1 MLKQMIAVDEDLF
14 DSLLLNAIPEIK
26 ELEKAVSKSDGPTFK
41 PNQNLGEG
49 KASDRNL
56 EYRQALLT
64 CLKDTVYTPTSK
76 LLKQEKSVDAEIKAI
91 DGFIEDY
98 IKQGQS
104 IVEKY
109 LTDAYQ
115 KSAEEATAHLL
126 AAAKKQGAKY
136 KPKIPDNPERLQ
148 QIITMQQLNIED
160 YGLTL
165 RGRLR
170 SAITSKQWLDGYG
183 SKKTT
188 TH

>member
-1 MLKQMIAVDEDLF
+1 MEKVDDSIGQLKNLPSKCSHEHSHESIKADL
-14 DSLLLNAIPEIK
+14 
-26 ELEKAVSKSDGPTFK
+26 TFK
-41 PNQNLGEG
+41 PNPNLGEG

-56 EYRQALLT
+56 EYRQACLT
-64 CLKDTVYTPTSK
+64 NLKDTVYDPYGK
-76 LLKQEKSVDAEIKAI
+76 LLKTDKSVEDKIKAL
-91 DGFIEDY
+91 DGFIDDY
-98 IKQGQS
+98 INKGQEL
-104 IVEKY
+104 VREY
-109 LTDAYQ
+109 LTESFQ
-115 KSAEEATAHLL
+115 TNAEQATKYLL